1 MSDFCTYPERAGKGH
16 SLFWRPQSGEPL
28 PVTLNG
34 SSARRV
40 PKGIAQSVIV
50 LFRQGRPFF
59 CESFGATQQDC
70 SYKPLLFHTS
80 NCTQK
85 TVSCQNIWFQSEL
98 KVLATF
104 PQLTPL

>member
-16 SLFWRPQSGEPL
+16 SLFWRPQGGEPL

-59 CESFGATQQDC
+59 VSLLGYTTQQDC
-70 SYKPLLFHTS
+70 SYKPLLFHTNSSSKKLSVVKTSGS
-80 NCTQK
+80 N
-85 TVSCQNIWFQSEL
+85 QS
-98 KVLATF
+98 
-104 PQLTPL
+104 